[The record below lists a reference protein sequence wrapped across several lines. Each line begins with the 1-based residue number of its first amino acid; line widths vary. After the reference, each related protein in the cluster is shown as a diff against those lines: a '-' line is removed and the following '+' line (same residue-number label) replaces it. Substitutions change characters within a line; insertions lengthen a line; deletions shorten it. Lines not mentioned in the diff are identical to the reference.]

1 MTVFQLFLHEVLY
14 NLNKYL
20 AGYIQTAWES
30 NVFTGV
36 YDSING
42 EGLGIPGT
50 RSFLWGVVY
59 TKEVR
64 YLRGRISRG

>member
-20 AGYIQTAWES
+20 AEYLQTAREG

-36 YDSING
+36 YHSING

-50 RSFLWGVVY
+50 RSFGEGGSVY
-59 TKEVR
+59 QGGKVSE
-64 YLRGRISRG
+64 G